1 MPNSQPAL
9 QLEEPRYTHAFCVE
23 RRLFGDRG
31 LEKEDET
38 DMDAQ
43 TFYELIGYV
52 ASVLVAISLTMRSI
66 LRLRL
71 INLLGALLF
80 TIYGVVLGI
89 WPVAAVNA
97 FIVGIDLYY
106 LWQLLRQKDAFDIL
120 EVNPQGAYIRR
131 FLDFYADEIAR
142 FQPEF
147 RYDPKT
153 PNMIA
158 FFVLRNMVPAGLFIA
173 RKDGETA
180 EVLLDFAIPGYRDFK
195 IGRYL
200 YDARADLLCAYG
212 IRRLR
217 TRAHVPE
224 HIAYLKRMGYRQ
236 TETGVFERTIAC

>member
-1 MPNSQPAL
+1 
-9 QLEEPRYTHAFCVE
+9 
-23 RRLFGDRG
+23 
-31 LEKEDET
+31 
-38 DMDAQ
+38 MDAQ
-43 TFYELIGYV
+43 SVYELIGYL

-80 TIYGVVLGI
+80 TVYGVVLGL

-97 FIVGIDLYY
+97 FIMGVDIYY
-106 LWQLLRQKDAFDIL
+106 LWQLLRQQDAFDIL

-142 FQPEF
+142 FQPDF

-153 PNMIA
+153 PDLIA

-173 RKDGETA
+173 RKNGETA
-180 EVLLDFAIPGYRDFK
+180 DVLLDFAIPGYRDFR

-200 YDARADLLCAYG
+200 YDARADLLRAYG

-217 TRAHVPE
+217 ARAHVPE
-224 HIAYLKRMGYRQ
+224 HIAYLKRMGYRPL
-236 TETGVFERTIAC
+236 EDRVFVREV